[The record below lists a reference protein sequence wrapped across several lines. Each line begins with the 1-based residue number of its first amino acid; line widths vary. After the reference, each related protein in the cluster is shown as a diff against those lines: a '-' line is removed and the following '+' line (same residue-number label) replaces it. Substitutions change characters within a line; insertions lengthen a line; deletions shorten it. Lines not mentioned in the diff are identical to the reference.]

1 MGNRRDYFRWR
12 FILREI
18 RLELEKN
25 MRQYTQ
31 IRDKNGDAIM
41 SRIDGKPLLSPV
53 LSDEEIVFAEAEGIT
68 KDMLIDVETRYLL
81 LWLLNIKRML

>member
-1 MGNRRDYFRWR
+1 
-12 FILREI
+12 
-18 RLELEKN
+18 